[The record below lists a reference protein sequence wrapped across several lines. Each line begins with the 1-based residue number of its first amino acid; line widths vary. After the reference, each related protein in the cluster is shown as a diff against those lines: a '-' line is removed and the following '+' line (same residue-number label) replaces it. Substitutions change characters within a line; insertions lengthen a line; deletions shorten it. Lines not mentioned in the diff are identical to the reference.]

1 MRSIT
6 LFYHLFTNNLLDIRN
21 IFRNFATKWGDGYY
35 RVNDNTTQLP
45 KECSGKNK

>member
-21 IFRNFATKWGDGYY
+21 IFRNFATKWGLAS
-35 RVNDNTTQLP
+35 VNDNTTQLP